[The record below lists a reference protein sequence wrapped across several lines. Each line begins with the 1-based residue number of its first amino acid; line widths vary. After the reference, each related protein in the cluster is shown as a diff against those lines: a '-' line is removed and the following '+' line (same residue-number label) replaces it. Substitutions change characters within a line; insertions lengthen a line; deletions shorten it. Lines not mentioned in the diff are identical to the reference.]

1 VLSFDN
7 LKSVAIDPLV
17 AHFIDLYII
26 GEDETPRA
34 LSPDLQLL
42 LSIVSSSSV
51 SMPDTVGVDDNDEHD
66 EHTILFA
73 VLSKMLQ
80 FVVHVRH
87 TLSGSKGTLALQNA
101 FNEKL
106 ISVADVLRLSIEV
119 TADTDPLLVDGEY

>member
-1 VLSFDN
+1 MLSFDN